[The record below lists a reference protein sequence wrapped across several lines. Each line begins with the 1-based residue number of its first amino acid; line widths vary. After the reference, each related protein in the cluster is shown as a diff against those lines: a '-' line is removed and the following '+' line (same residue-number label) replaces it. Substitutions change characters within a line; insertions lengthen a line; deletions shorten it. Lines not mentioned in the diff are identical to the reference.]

1 MYKHGQGLHVQPYD
15 TRTVPSTRGDPE
27 STGRQGSPQARLLRV
42 TRNSSLVQLGPSQT
56 QRFPGDPTFLE
67 TGLSSQENPAQSR
80 VPRAFE
86 SSWTFN
92 GLANALSVSN
102 HLPFCVS
109 QENGNV
115 GPPGEPV
122 QRDTPPRLSWWLSGM
137 SGQVAGVTVLPEQKP
152 RCSPISDG
160 EPGR

>member
-109 QENGNV
+109 QE
-115 GPPGEPV
+115 PPAQVSKPIPPCLLFKGIVPASP
-122 QRDTPPRLSWWLSGM
+122 TPPALHGPS
-137 SGQVAGVTVLPEQKP
+137 
-152 RCSPISDG
+152 
-160 EPGR
+160 